1 MALLEVD
8 GVDVRYGQVLAVR
21 GLTMTVDEGEIV
33 TLLGANGAGKSTSL
47 RMLSGLHHLS
57 TGSVRFDGVDISKER
72 AHRIVQRGIIHV
84 PEGRRIFPQMTVEE
98 NLIIGSYRLARP
110 TPEAMDEV
118 FELFPIL
125 AQRRSQLGGD
135 LSGGEQQMLAIGRAL
150 MAVPRLLL
158 LDEPSMGLAP
168 LIVETIFN
176 TIRRI
181 RERGMTI
188 LLVEQNAAKA
198 LELADRGYVLE
209 TGAVALEGPASS
221 LLADDRVRM
230 AYLGEDLTDGGD
242 KESDPHVL
250 GGDG

>member
-57 TGSVRFDGVDISKER
+57 TGSVRFDGVDISRER
-72 AHRIVQRGIIHV
+72 AHRIVQRGIVHV

-98 NLIIGSYRLARP
+98 NLIIGSYRLAKP
-110 TPEAMDEV
+110 TSEAMDEV

-168 LIVETIFN
+168 LIVETIFT
-176 TIRRI
+176 TIRMI
-181 RERGMTI
+181 RERGVTI

-221 LLADDRVRM
+221 LLADDRIRM

-250 GGDG
+250 GGDD